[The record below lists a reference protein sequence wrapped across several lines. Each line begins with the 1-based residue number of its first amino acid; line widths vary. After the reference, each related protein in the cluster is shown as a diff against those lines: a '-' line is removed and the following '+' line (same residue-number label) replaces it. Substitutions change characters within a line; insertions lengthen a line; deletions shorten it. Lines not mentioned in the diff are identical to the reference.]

1 MDLRPRNKEKEIVD
15 SHFRHKAKTRIEH
28 VYDQLS
34 KRTSAVIPQRD
45 ILDHDFVEKR
55 KIQRNVGNKSVLT
68 SHTPIETGVANV
80 SS

>member
-1 MDLRPRNKEKEIVD
+1 MDLRPRLKEKEIVD

-34 KRTSAVIPQRD
+34 KRTSAIPQRD
-45 ILDHDFVEKR
+45 ILDHDIIDKR
-55 KIQRNVGNKSVLT
+55 KGINRNMGNKSVLQ
-68 SHTPIETGVANV
+68 SHTPIETGAANV